1 MRSPPPRRNTMAKR
15 EENHLFLTHVI
26 VWSECP
32 GPVGSSTPCGQ
43 PGTKALP
50 ARGPAIPKSLV
61 LCVPGAW
68 PHCVQPGH
76 TPQEGGREQGEAH
89 SLSQVPHLWG
99 ELGHRA
105 TCNNQEMKSHWAA
118 MHTAPSPLP
127 RRKARGTLMRS

>member
-1 MRSPPPRRNTMAKR
+1 MRSPPLKRNTMAKR

-43 PGTKALP
+43 PGTEALP
-50 ARGPAIPKSLV
+50 AHGSAIPKSLV
-61 LCVPGAW
+61 LCVVGAW
-68 PHCVQPGH
+68 PRCVQA
-76 TPQEGGREQGEAH
+76 TPHRKVEESREEAH

-105 TCNNQEMKSHWAA
+105 TRNNQEMKSHWAA

-127 RRKARGTLMRS
+127 WRKARGTLMRS